1 MGETSTTRSVISFRR
16 WARNPGRRFCLIQM
30 NGQIWPQT
38 PGDVMSETVTHLSR
52 RCPRCGRQLP
62 PDAPEGLCA
71 SCLLTAGAETLTG
84 SSDVTS
90 TGGAST
96 DDPPQ
101 PGGLRL
107 VDGQLWGS
115 YRIIRLLGRG
125 GMGEVYEAEQL
136 ETGRRLALKVLRAA
150 LRGDEDR
157 ARFLREG
164 QLAAS
169 ISHAHTVY
177 IFGSE
182 QVGGAPAITMELLSG
197 GTLKDRVSAEGPMP
211 PSAAVSAVL
220 DIIGGLDAAQ
230 AAGILH
236 RDIKPS
242 NCFIDADGAVKVG
255 DFGLSISTLTRDVR
269 HELATAGFE
278 GTPQFAAPEQ
288 LRGEPLDVRA
298 DIYAVGAT
306 LYYLLTGRPPLDA
319 ADFRELV
326 SKVASEKPA
335 SPRALRRDVPRGLAA
350 VVLRC
355 LAKAPAGR
363 PQSYAELADLL
374 RPYVSADEVPA
385 PLGTRLIAW
394 IADSAIVSVMV
405 WLLVSSAWTVGVTFE
420 SATTLLR
427 LSAWSWVAPVIYYLV
442 LEGGWSAS
450 PGKRLMGLRVTSQT
464 DDRWWLRVGLR
475 TAVFHGPSVIPTLFF
490 MGATRGPMVPGV
502 VYTAN
507 TAPSGWYWNAP
518 PEALLSLL
526 LTILLFSIARRGN
539 GWTGVHELLSRTR
552 VVQRNVRPVA
562 SAAPKAPPAD
572 RAPALSSL
580 RRVGPYAVHTM
591 VGETGGGSLFVGVDP
606 ILRRHVWIHEVAPG
620 TPPVDAA
627 RRDVSR
633 PGRLYWLA
641 GRRSPTENWDAFEAP
656 GGEPLL
662 SAPSTSHWREVHRS
676 LLSLTIELDAS
687 VREELPIRPTLAHV
701 WKRADGRL
709 VLLDVPWP
717 GLVESGAYQHL
728 SPVALVAAVSTRAFA
743 PTTEPAAPLS
753 ATTLLNRLASAAPPA
768 LGDVRAELLR
778 LAWIPSRPSRVRR
791 ALPMV
796 MAAMPVAVLLL
807 IVTVMLPMLARS
819 LGGERN
825 VIGSTQTFLRW
836 MTWITD
842 AGADA
847 ELKTEAQ
854 RTAAEQYVAAH
865 FGPQL
870 TSDEFWNTQTP
881 PMEPFVGMRR
891 RAAEIAVRYPAVSP
905 DELARA
911 AAIVA
916 PQIQELAGE
925 RARLI
930 ANFPAGS
937 EALGGLVTSGF
948 ASIPVVVSIVFGLI
962 SVLAV
967 PGGLVTRALRHAVV
981 RRDAREIGRIR
992 SAVRFLVAWSPVI
1005 AWMAYVGNPMFG
1017 EVRAMSPAAA
1027 LAVAGFALM
1036 SVAAGAVW
1044 TIAVPGRGPHDRIA
1058 GTWVVPR

>member
-1 MGETSTTRSVISFRR
+1 
-16 WARNPGRRFCLIQM
+16 M

-38 PGDVMSETVTHLSR
+38 NRGDVMSETVTDLSR
-52 RCPRCGRQLP
+52 RCPRCGRPLP

-71 SCLLTAGAETLTG
+71 SCLLTAGVETLTG
-84 SSDVTS
+84 SSDATS

-96 DDPPQ
+96 GYPPR
-101 PGGLRL
+101 PGAPHL

-115 YRIIRLLGRG
+115 YRVIRLLGRG

-136 ETGRRLALKVLRAA
+136 ETGRRLALKVLRAT

-182 QVGGAPAITMELLSG
+182 EVGGAPAITMELLSG

-242 NCFIDADGAVKVG
+242 NCFVDADGAVKVG

-319 ADFRELV
+319 PDLRELV

-335 SPRALRRDVPRGLAA
+335 SPRVLRRDIPRGLAA

-355 LAKAPAGR
+355 VAKAPAGR

-374 RPYVSADEVPA
+374 RPYGSADKIPS
-385 PLGTRLIAW
+385 PLGARFTAW
-394 IADSAIVSVMV
+394 IADSVIVSITI
-405 WLLVSSAWTVGVTFE
+405 WLLTSSAWTVGVTLG
-420 SATTLLR
+420 SAGSAMLLR
-427 LSAWSWVAPVIYYLV
+427 LSAWSWLAPVIYFFV
-442 LEGGWSAS
+442 LEGGWGAS
-450 PGKRLMGLRVTSQT
+450 LGKRLMGLRVTSET
-464 DDRWWLRVGLR
+464 DDRWWLRVGVR
-475 TAVFHGPSVIPTLFF
+475 TAVFQVPSVIFF
-490 MGATRGPMVPGV
+490 IGATRGPTVPGV
-502 VYTAN
+502 VYTA
-507 TAPSGWYWNAP
+507 
-518 PEALLSLL
+518 LSLL
-526 LTILLFSIARRGN
+526 LTILLFSTARRRN

-562 SAAPKAPPAD
+562 SAAPKASPAD
-572 RAPALSSL
+572 LVPALSSL

-591 VGETGGGSLFVGVDP
+591 VGETGGGRLFVGVDP

-620 TPPVDAA
+620 TPPVDAT

-641 GRRSPTENWDAFEAP
+641 GHRSATENWDAFEAP
-656 GGEPLL
+656 RGEPFLTAL
-662 SAPSTSHWREVHRS
+662 PTSDWRQVHRALSS
-676 LLSLTIELDAS
+676 LATELDAS
-687 VREELPIRPTLAHV
+687 AHEDGDTRRSLAHV
-701 WKRADGRL
+701 WRRPDGQL
-709 VLLDVPWP
+709 VLLDFPWP
-717 GLVESGAYQHL
+717 
-728 SPVALVAAVSTRAFA
+728 ALVAPDAKQPLHPIELLAAVSTRACA
-743 PTTEPAAPLS
+743 PTKEPAAPLS
-753 ATTLLNRLASAAPPA
+753 GATLLHRLASGAPPA
-768 LGDVRAELLR
+768 LADVKAELLR
-778 LAWIPSRPSRVRR
+778 LASIPSRPSRIRR
-791 ALPMV
+791 GLPMAL
-796 MAAMPVAVLLL
+796 AAMPMAALFL
-807 IVTVMLPMLARS
+807 IVSVMLPMFARS
-819 LGGERN
+819 LQGDAGNIFRQRN
-825 VIGSTQTFLRW
+825 DFMRW
-836 MTWITD
+836 MTWLTD
-842 AGADA
+842 SSANA
-847 ELKTEAQ
+847 EFKTREQ

-865 FGPQL
+865 FGSQL
-870 TSDEFWNTQTP
+870 TSEFWNTQAP
-881 PMEPFVGMRR
+881 QIEPFLTMRR
-891 RAAEIAVRYPAVSP
+891 TAAEIAARYPTVSP

-911 AAIVA
+911 SAIVA
-916 PQIQELAGE
+916 PQIQELAAETASLG
-925 RARLI
+925 
-930 ANFPAGS
+930 ANVPAGG
-937 EALGGLVTSGF
+937 EALRGLVANGF
-948 ASIPVVVSIVFGLI
+948 ASIPVLLSIVCGLI

-967 PGGLVTRALRHAVV
+967 PGGLVTRALGHAVV
-981 RRDAREIGRIR
+981 SRDGREIGRAR
-992 SAVRFLVAWSPVI
+992 SAIRFLVAWSPALAWI
-1005 AWMAYVGNPMFG
+1005 ACVGVPMFG
-1017 EVRAMSPAAA
+1017 EPRVSPDVAVVVGS
-1027 LAVAGFALM
+1027 LAFLM
-1036 SVAAGAVW
+1036 MAAGAAW
-1044 TIAVPGRGPHDRIA
+1044 TIANPGRGPHDRVT
-1058 GTWVVPR
+1058 GTRVVPR

>member
-1 MGETSTTRSVISFRR
+1 
-16 WARNPGRRFCLIQM
+16 
-30 NGQIWPQT
+30 
-38 PGDVMSETVTHLSR
+38 MSETVTHLSR

-84 SSDVTS
+84 SSDATS
-90 TGGAST
+90 TGVAST
-96 DDPPQ
+96 GDPSR
-101 PGGLRL
+101 PGAPRL
-107 VDGQLWGS
+107 VDGQLWGP
-115 YRIIRLLGRG
+115 YRVIRLLGRG

-136 ETGRRLALKVLRAA
+136 ETGRRLALKVLRDT

-182 QVGGAPAITMELLSG
+182 EVGGAPAITMELLSG

-242 NCFIDADGAVKVG
+242 NCFVDADGAVKVG

-288 LRGEPLDVRA
+288 LRGEPLDVRG

-319 ADFRELV
+319 PDFRELV
-326 SKVASEKPA
+326 SKVASEKPP
-335 SPRALRRDVPRGLAA
+335 SPRVLRRDIPRGLAA

-374 RPYVSADEVPA
+374 RPYGSADEAPS
-385 PLGTRLIAW
+385 PLGARLIAW
-394 IADSAIVSVMV
+394 IADSAIVSIMI
-405 WLLVSSAWTVGVTFE
+405 WLLMSSTWMAGVTLG
-420 SATTLLR
+420 SAGSAMLLR
-427 LSAWSWVAPVIYYLV
+427 LSAWSWLAPVIYFFV
-442 LEGGWSAS
+442 LEGGWGAS
-450 PGKRLMGLRVTSQT
+450 LGKRLMGLRVTSET

-475 TAVFHGPSVIPTLFF
+475 TAVFQVPSVIYF
-490 MGATRGPMVPGV
+490 MGATRGPTVPGV
-502 VYTAN
+502 VYTA
-507 TAPSGWYWNAP
+507 
-518 PEALLSLL
+518 LSLL
-526 LTILLFSIARRGN
+526 LTILLFSTARRGN

-572 RAPALSSL
+572 LVPALSSL

-591 VGETGGGSLFVGVDP
+591 VGETGGGRLLIGIDP

-620 TPPVDAA
+620 TPPVDAT

-633 PGRLYWLA
+633 PGRLVLARGAPIGDGELGRVRGTA
-641 GRRSPTENWDAFEAP
+641 GRAIPYGAPDVRLASSASCALEPGDRARCLSPTKTGTHGSVSPTF
-656 GGEPLL
+656 GGERTDSSCSSISRGPRRSRRTRNQTLNPVELL
-662 SAPSTSHWREVHRS
+662 
-676 LLSLTIELDAS
+676 
-687 VREELPIRPTLAHV
+687 
-701 WKRADGRL
+701 
-709 VLLDVPWP
+709 
-717 GLVESGAYQHL
+717 
-728 SPVALVAAVSTRAFA
+728 AAVSTRAFA

-753 ATTLLNRLASAAPPA
+753 GTTLLHRLATGAPPA
-768 LGDVRAELLR
+768 LADVKAELLR
-778 LAWIPSRPSRVRR
+778 LASIASRPSRVRR

-796 MAAMPVAVLLL
+796 MAAMPLAVLVL
-807 IVTVMLPMLARS
+807 IVSVMLPTLARS
-819 LGGERN
+819 LKGDNIFRQRSEF
-825 VIGSTQTFLRW
+825 TRW
-836 MTWITD
+836 MMWIAD
-842 AGADA
+842 SGADA
-847 ELKTEAQ
+847 EFKTQEQ

-865 FGPQL
+865 FGWQL
-870 TSDEFWNTQTP
+870 TSDEFWNTQAP
-881 PMEPFVGMRR
+881 QIEPFLGWRR
-891 RAAEIAVRYPAVSP
+891 TAAEIAARYPAVSP

-911 AAIVA
+911 SAIVA
-916 PQIQELAGE
+916 PQIQELAAQSE
-925 RARLI
+925 TVS
-930 ANFPAGS
+930 ANFPAGG
-937 EALGGLVTSGF
+937 EALRGLVASGF
-948 ASIPVVVSIVFGLI
+948 ASIPVLVSIVCGLI

-981 RRDAREIGRIR
+981 RRDGREIGRAR
-992 SAVRFLVAWSPVI
+992 SAIRFLVAWSPALAWI
-1005 AWMAYVGNPMFG
+1005 ACVGVPMFG
-1017 EVRAMSPAAA
+1017 EPRVSPDVAFVLGS
-1027 LAVAGFALM
+1027 LAFLLM
-1036 SVAAGAVW
+1036 AAGVAW
-1044 TIAVPGRGPHDRIA
+1044 TIASPGARTA
-1058 GTWVVPR
+1058 